1 MVDAPKNSHLRGV
14 HSVAWYYYFLYHNL
28 RLQTLLESSRRR
40 CLIALLDPI
49 VPQSIVFGNLAVFRN
64 TPVAEVSNSSPPWH
78 PKIIPCHFLVIST
91 TISFGSAKAVG
102 TFMES
107 RMFRWRL
114 SGLQESRCLHCW
126 VGSSHISPCNW
137 LLFLSIVSSWPGGSK
152 KILWGIQISD

>member
-40 CLIALLDPI
+40 CLIAHLDPI

-102 TFMES
+102 TFYGKSYVSMTIEWIAGVAV
-107 RMFRWRL
+107 FTLL
-114 SGLQESRCLHCW
+114 SWL
-126 VGSSHISPCNW
+126 VSHI
-137 LLFLSIVSSWPGGSK
+137 FV
-152 KILWGIQISD
+152 